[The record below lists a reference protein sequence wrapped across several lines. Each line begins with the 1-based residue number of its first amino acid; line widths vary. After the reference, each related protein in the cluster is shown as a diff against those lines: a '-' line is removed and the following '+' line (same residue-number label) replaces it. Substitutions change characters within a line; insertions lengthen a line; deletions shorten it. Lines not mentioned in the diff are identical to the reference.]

1 MNVELIP
8 VTTFQQNCSLVW
20 DDEKNAVIIDPGGES
35 LLLIERIEALGLVLK
50 AILLTHG
57 HLDHVGAA
65 EELKHHFG
73 VKIIGPQSEDAFL
86 FQSLSEQAAR
96 FGLSRISPFLPDQWL
111 NDEGEK
117 LTFGQLTFEVLHLP
131 GHTPGH
137 VGFIAADQ
145 NIAFTGDV
153 LFQNS
158 IGRTDFP
165 KGDLVVLMSSIRC
178 KLLPLDND
186 MIIVAGHGPCT
197 TIGQEK
203 KNNPYLIRLASESVK
218 V

>member
-1 MNVELIP
+1 M
-8 VTTFQQNCSLVW
+8 
-20 DDEKNAVIIDPGGES
+20 
-35 LLLIERIEALGLVLK
+35 
-50 AILLTHG
+50 
-57 HLDHVGAA
+57 
-65 EELKHHFG
+65 
-73 VKIIGPQSEDAFL
+73 
-86 FQSLSEQAAR
+86 
-96 FGLSRISPFLPDQWL
+96 
-111 NDEGEK
+111 
-117 LTFGQLTFEVLHLP
+117 P

-165 KGDLVVLMSSIRC
+165 KGDLIVLMSSIRR
-178 KLLPLDND
+178 KLLPLDKD

-218 V
+218 I